1 MYARDV
7 RWRKESSAL
16 RDWGNI
22 WIATTGLENHIGDFQ
37 CQFWHW
43 STRTNSAVWP
53 LPYACAQPYHPGSGS
68 HVQLLRPYWGSSAW
82 HSLRVCERANPCI
95 KDPLLPRRVQKS
107 TPLRGVR
114 TGEPV
119 YQRPI
124 TAQASTKKYSFKR
137 STNGRT
143 RVSKTHYCP
152 GECKKVLLQATT
164 PLWKSGS

>member
-1 MYARDV
+1 MHGMCDDEKNHRHYGIEGTFGSR
-7 RWRKESSAL
+7 R
-16 RDWGNI
+16 RDWRTILGTFNV
-22 WIATTGLENHIGDFQ
+22 NF
-37 CQFWHW
+37 
-43 STRTNSAVWP
+43 STEAHVPTPRYG
-53 LPYACAQPYHPGSGS
+53 PYACAQPYHPGSGS

-82 HSLRVCERANPCI
+82 NSLRVCERANPCI

-124 TAQASTKKYSFKR
+124 TAQASAKKYSFKR

-143 RVSKTHYCP
+143 RVCKTHYYP
-152 GECKKVLLQATT
+152 GECKKVLL
-164 PLWKSGS
+164 